1 MLGAF
6 MKILSTL
13 LVLGFLVASSAG
25 APSPDAKQV
34 EAQIRKAI
42 ADWIDANNRGDHAEA
57 NKIWAPGV
65 KGWFPENAEFKNAAA
80 FRDKDA
86 AVVKKASST
95 FSVTIEEVMVCGDL
109 AVVRDKWRETLHLT
123 EGSQTAQRTI
133 WSFEVW
139 KPQADGQWKI
149 ARWISAPEPWESVG

>member
-1 MLGAF
+1 
-6 MKILSTL
+6 MKIPSIL
-13 LVLGFLVASSAG
+13 LVFGFLVASSAA
-25 APSPDAKQV
+25 APSPNAKQV
-34 EAQIRKAI
+34 EGQIRKAI

-65 KGWFPENAEFKNAAA
+65 KGWFPENGEFKNAAA
-80 FRDKDA
+80 FPDKDA
-86 AVVKKASST
+86 AFVKKASST

-139 KPQADGQWKI
+139 KPQAGGQWKI
-149 ARWISAPEPWESVG
+149 ARWISAPEPWESVS

>member
-6 MKILSTL
+6 MKIPSIF
-13 LVLGFLVASSAG
+13 LVLGFLVASSAA

-34 EAQIRKAI
+34 EGQIRKAI
-42 ADWIDANNRGDHAEA
+42 V
-57 NKIWAPGV
+57 WAPSV

-80 FRDKDA
+80 FPAKDA
-86 AVVKKASST
+86 ALVKKASST

-149 ARWISAPEPWESVG
+149 ARWISAPEPWESVS